1 MKTSRTIFFMA
12 LVGLLMTACQ
22 SDEDQVPSVNSQ
34 EQTAV
39 NFELDASAIKYDVI
53 NNSGLKYSPTYSKDD
68 FRIYAF
74 KRVVGGTDYVYEKT
88 ISLSKMTYSNNK
100 LTGSDILNIGTYKFI
115 SAYGVNQSSVLTI
128 PTWTSKVLTDGFSM
142 QYNGSGALGE
152 IFLQDTDVASLGSYE
167 LGLTSDANP
176 TVTATLKRA
185 VSRVDIM
192 FFKGKKESGE
202 YTELAYT
209 AGNNVFGQKT
219 LEALQLRYTDLNT
232 KMDFFGNFLTATPI
246 DANIN
251 LGDFTNKVTI
261 GNATAT
267 IIGDDDYTRY
277 DNVDAADLINGAA
290 HVFGN
295 YVIPN
300 ADETATA
307 GLEIYIKPV
316 NGEARTISIVDKLP
330 MERNKVTLVKIYVLD
345 NGGGPEEPNVFTT
358 NVNFE
363 VEIETVWDGSNEVT
377 GEIN

>member
-22 SDEDQVPSVNSQ
+22 SDDEQVSSVNSQ
-34 EQTAV
+34 DQTAV

-53 NNSGLKYSPTYSKDD
+53 NNSGLKYSPTYSKDG
-68 FRIYAF
+68 FSVYAF
-74 KRVVGGTDYVYEKT
+74 KRVVGGTNYVYEKT
-88 ISLSKMTYSNNK
+88 ISLSKMNYANNK
-100 LTGSDILNIGTYKFI
+100 LTGSDILSIGTYKFI
-115 SAYGVNQSSVLTI
+115 SAYGVNQTGILTI
-128 PTWTSKVLTDGFSM
+128 PTWTGKTITDGFAM
-142 QYNGSGALGE
+142 DYNGTGALGE
-152 IFLQDTDVASLGSYE
+152 IFLQDTDAASLTSYE

-192 FFKGKKESGE
+192 FFKGKKENGS
-202 YTELAYT
+202 YTEVPYT
-209 AGNNVFGQKT
+209 AGKNVFGQKT
-219 LEALQLRYTDLNT
+219 LETLQLRYTDLNT
-232 KMDFFGNFLTATPI
+232 RMDFFGNLLTATPI
-246 DANIN
+246 AANIN
-251 LGDFTNKVTI
+251 LSDFTNKVTI

-300 ADETATA
+300 ADATETA

-316 NGEARTISIVDKLP
+316 NGEGRVISLTDKLP

-345 NGGGPEEPNVFTT
+345 NGGPEEPNVFTT
-358 NVNFE
+358 NVNFV